1 MGKNKISRFEE
12 NYTFS
17 HLFQR
22 NYEDLIDG
30 FHLKGKWHQNFF
42 GNQNPII
49 LELGCGKGEYT
60 VGLAKR
66 YPNKNFI
73 GFDIKGSRMWVG
85 CKEVQERGLKNV
97 AFIRTRI
104 ELIENFFAKD
114 EVSEIWLT
122 FSDPQPNKPRIK
134 KRLSSPQ
141 FLKRYSSF
149 LKDDNLIHLKT
160 DNRPLFDF
168 TLEVIEEG
176 KHEKGFV
183 SFDVYGAGAPPEV
196 MEIQTFYE
204 QMWIKE
210 GRTIHY
216 LNFKMNKHE

>member
-1 MGKNKISRFEE
+1 VGKNKISRFEE
-12 NYTFS
+12 NDTFS

-22 NYEDLIDG
+22 TFEDLEDG
-30 FHLKGKWHQNFF
+30 FHLKGKWHEEFF
-42 GNQNPII
+42 GNQNPIV

-66 YPNKNFI
+66 YPDKNFI
-73 GFDIKGSRMWVG
+73 GVDIKGSRMWVG
-85 CKEVQERGLKNV
+85 CKQVTELGLKNV

-104 ELIENFFAKD
+104 ELIEVFFAQN

-122 FSDPQPNKPRIK
+122 FSDPQPNKYR

-141 FLKRYSSF
+141 FLRRYSNF
-149 LKDDNLIHLKT
+149 MRDDNLIHMKT
-160 DNRPLFDF
+160 DDRPLFDF
-168 TLEVIEEG
+168 TLRVIERG
-176 KHEKGFV
+176 NHEKGIV
-183 SFDVYGAGAPPEV
+183 SIDVYNEGAPPEV

-204 QMWIKE
+204 QMWIEE

-216 LNFKMNKHE
+216 LNFKMRKHE

>member
-1 MGKNKISRFEE
+1 LGKNKISRFEE
-12 NYTFS
+12 NQTFD

-22 NYEDLIDG
+22 SFEQLADG
-30 FHLKGKWHQNFF
+30 FHLKGRWQKDFF
-42 GNQNPII
+42 GNDKPVI

-60 VGLAKR
+60 IGLAR
-66 YPNKNFI
+66 RNPGKNYI
-73 GFDIKGSRMWVG
+73 GVDIKGSRMWVG
-85 CKEVQERGLKNV
+85 CKKVQELELKNV

-104 ELIENFFAKD
+104 ALIEQFFAED

-122 FSDPQPNKPRIK
+122 FSDPHLRGAHAR

-141 FLKRYSSF
+141 FLQRYSKF

-160 DNRPLFDF
+160 DNRPLFDY
-168 TLEVIEEG
+168 TLKVIEEG
-176 KHEKGFV
+176 GHDKGVV
-183 SFDVYGAGAPPEV
+183 SFDVYEEGAPPEV

-204 QMWIKE
+204 EMWRQE

-216 LNFKMNKHE
+216 LNFRMKKT

>member
-12 NYTFS
+12 NLTFS

-22 NYEDLIDG
+22 SFEELREG
-30 FHLKGKWHQNFF
+30 FHLKGKWHKEYF

-60 VGLAKR
+60 IGLAQR
-66 YPNKNFI
+66 YPDKNFI
-73 GFDIKGSRMWVG
+73 GVDIKGARMWVG
-85 CKEVQERGLKNV
+85 CRKVKDMELKNV

-104 ELIENFFAKD
+104 EFIELFFGSD

-122 FSDPQPNKPRIK
+122 FSDPQLRMSRRK

-141 FLKRYSSF
+141 FLQRYSKF
-149 LKDDNLIHLKT
+149 LKDGSLIHMKT
-160 DNRPLFDF
+160 DNRPLFDY
-168 TLEVIEEG
+168 TIEVIEEYG
-176 KHEKGFV
+176 HEKGLV
-183 SFDVYGAGAPPEV
+183 SFDVYDDGAPPEV
-196 MEIQTFYE
+196 MDIQTFYE
-204 QMWIKE
+204 QMWREE

-216 LNFKMNKHE
+216 LNFKMKKT